1 MRPRVSNPAV
11 LVLLVVLGS
20 LLTGCAGLVS
30 RPPTAPTPIPAKLE
44 QLDRWQ
50 ARGRIGISGAEGG
63 GSGSFDWQ
71 QRGDRADV
79 QIRGPVGVGSV
90 HLQVQ
95 GDVIDPQLKLQTGDG
110 QTLQSQAAWDELEA
124 RLGAP
129 VPAGSLRFWML
140 GIAAPGEHQWHE
152 ADRDGIVT
160 LEQDGWRIDY
170 QRYSD
175 DAGAHVPIRIR
186 ASSGATRV
194 RIVIDR
200 WQLGQ

>member
-1 MRPRVSNPAV
+1 MRSRVPTAAALIV
-11 LVLLVVLGS
+11 LALLGA
-20 LLTGCAGLVS
+20 LLTGCAGVAT
-30 RPPTAPTPIPAKLE
+30 RPSTPIPGSLE

-71 QRGDRADV
+71 QHGDRADV

-90 HLQVQ
+90 RLQVQ
-95 GDVIDPQLKLQTGDG
+95 GDAADPQLKLETGNG

-152 ADRDGIVT
+152 PDRDGVVT
-160 LEQDGWRIDY
+160 LEQGGWRIDY

-175 DAGAHVPIRIR
+175 DPGAHVPVRIR
-186 ASSGATRV
+186 ASSGETRV
-194 RIVIDR
+194 RIVVDS

>member
-1 MRPRVSNPAV
+1 MRPRVSTTAV
-11 LVLLVVLGS
+11 LVLWAVLGS

-30 RPPTAPTPIPAKLE
+30 RPQTPLPAKLE

-90 HLQVQ
+90 RLQVR
-95 GDVIDPQLKLQTGDG
+95 GNAADPQLELQTSDG
-110 QTLQSQAAWDELEA
+110 RTLQSQAAWDELQV
-124 RLGAP
+124 RLGAA

-152 ADRDGIVT
+152 PARDGMVT
-160 LEQDGWRIDY
+160 LEQSGWRIDY
-170 QRYSD
+170 QQYSD
-175 DAGAHVPIRIR
+175 DPGAHVPVRIR

-194 RIVIDR
+194 RIVVDR